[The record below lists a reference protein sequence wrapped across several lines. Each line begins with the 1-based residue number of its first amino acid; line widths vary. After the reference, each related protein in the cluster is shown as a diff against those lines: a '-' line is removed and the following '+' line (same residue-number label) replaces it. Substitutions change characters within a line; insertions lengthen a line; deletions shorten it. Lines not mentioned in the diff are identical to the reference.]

1 LRFWTK
7 KRRFCEIKKGFYENK
22 EIALKIVETDQKSK
36 QLFEQKKIYS
46 LRFISHKNISK
57 YIGYSIINQLFYL
70 LFECS
75 SFGSLK
81 NYLIENFILDEKD
94 FLLILKQISEG
105 LHFLHKDFRNE
116 NQFKRSYIAHK
127 DFKSEKYSFF

>member
-1 LRFWTK
+1 L
-7 KRRFCEIKKGFYENK
+7 NK
-22 EIALKIVETDQKSK
+22 
-36 QLFEQKKIYS
+36 KKI
-46 LRFISHKNISK
+46 FIH
-57 YIGYSIINQLFYL
+57 YL
-70 LFECS
+70 LFENS
-75 SFGSLK
+75 SFGFGSLK